1 MNRQI
6 HDLQMADYIELIFD
20 TFMELRGD
28 RRSGDDKTVIGGLAR
43 LDGHKTVVIGYQSD
57 KSAKIPKAPGPD
69 GYRKCMRLI
78 SLAEAFSKPVI
89 IFVDIPAAS
98 SLPASEQQ
106 KADEALARN
115 LGEMSCLMTPI
126 IGVLIGKS
134 SAITAID
141 MCAADCVLILEGTS
155 FPVSLLRGTSASGAE
170 GKTGEPAS
178 REVREVDILPLNLKG
193 QDLLNLGVAH
203 RLVKEPPS
211 GAPESAANALREVLS
226 EEICRLTEV
235 NTEVLVQ
242 QRLCRLRH
250 QSLNLGTELLSG
262 NLPRIAECEKL
273 AK

>member
-28 RRSGDDKTVIGGLAR
+28 RKSGDDRTVIGGLAR
-43 LDGHKTVVIGYQSD
+43 LDGYKTIVIGYQSD

-78 SLAEAFSKPVI
+78 RLAEAFNKPVI
-89 IFVDIPAAS
+89 IFIDIPAAS
-98 SLPASEQQ
+98 SPPTSERQQ
-106 KADEALARN
+106 ADEALARN
-115 LGEMSCLMTPI
+115 LEEMSCLMTPI
-126 IGVLIGKS
+126 IGVLIGES

-155 FPVSLLRGTSASGAE
+155 FPVSLLDETSASGAE
-170 GKTGEPAS
+170 GKTGEPES
-178 REVREVDILPLNLKG
+178 RKVREVDIVSLHLKG
-193 QDLLNLGVAH
+193 QDLLNLGAAH
-203 RLVKEPPS
+203 RVVKEPPS
-211 GAPESAANALREVLS
+211 GDPGSAANALREVLS

-235 NTEVLVQ
+235 NREVLVR

-262 NLPRIAECEKL
+262 NLPPIAESSFGKT
-273 AK
+273 